1 MRRECAM
8 LATVNLGIS
17 FGKKKLFENVSVEF
31 SPGNCYGLI
40 GANGAGKSTLLKIL
54 AGDLDSSEGHVAK
67 DKKTTISMLK
77 QNQFE
82 FDEFNVLDTIIMGDK
97 AMYECY
103 SERNRIYALPEMSE
117 EDGMK
122 VAQYEADYSEMDGY
136 EKEAQAA
143 SLLDELGISS
153 EFHEQ
158 QMSQLEANQK
168 IKVLLGQALFGEP
181 DVLLLDEPTNQLDY
195 HTALWLE
202 EKIINYE
209 NTVIVV
215 SHDRHFLN
223 KVCTHIADVDFGEVK
238 IYPGNYD
245 FWKQSSELFRSQQE
259 EKNKKADQKVKELE
273 EFVRRFSA
281 NASKSK
287 QATSRKKLIEQIR
300 PEELPESKRRSP
312 FIQFKPNRKCGNKIV
327 EIANVSH
334 TIDGEKVLNNVSFT
348 IENGDKVAITG
359 GHSISKTTLL
369 QILAGEITPDEGTIH
384 WGETT
389 THTYFPKDNKSYFD
403 TEDNLIDWLQK
414 YNEDMDIQ
422 TLRGYL
428 GRMLFSGDD
437 ALKKV
442 KVLSGGEKA
451 RAMFSRMMLLEGNV
465 LLFDEPTDHLD
476 LEAISAL
483 NDGFL
488 QFPEVMMF
496 TTNDFEL
503 LTTVPNRIIE
513 VTPKGHVDYCGEF
526 EDFINH
532 ETYKE
537 KVALIR

>member
-1 MRRECAM
+1 MIS
-8 LATVNLGIS
+8 TVNLGKS

-31 SPGNCYGLI
+31 NAGNCYGLI
-40 GANGAGKSTLLKIL
+40 GANGAGKSTLLKIISGEIE
-54 AGDLDSSEGHVAK
+54 ASEGHIAK
-67 DKKTTISMLK
+67 DKKTTIAMLK

-82 FDEFNVLDTIIMGDK
+82 FDDSLVLDTIIMGNP
-97 AMYECY
+97 AMYVCY
-103 SERNRIYALPEMSE
+103 SERNRIYALPDMSE
-117 EDGMK
+117 EDGLK

-158 QMSQLEANQK
+158 KMSQLDANQK

-195 HTALWLE
+195 QTALWLE
-202 EKIINYE
+202 EKIMNYE
-209 NTVIVV
+209 KTVIVV

-245 FWKQSSELFRSQQE
+245 FWKQSSELFRRQQE

-287 QATSRKKLIEQIR
+287 QATSRKKLIDQIR
-300 PEELPESKRRSP
+300 PEELPESKRRTP

-327 EIANVSH
+327 EVSNVSH
-334 TIDGEKVLNNVSFT
+334 HIDGEKVLKNVSFT
-348 IENGDKVAITG
+348 IENGDKVALTG
-359 GHSISKTTLL
+359 NNSVSRTTLL
-369 QILAGEITPDEGTIH
+369 QLLAGEFEPDEGHIA

-389 THTYFPKDNKSYFD
+389 THSYFPKDNKAFFNSS
-403 TEDNLIDWLQK
+403 DNLLDWLKQF
-414 YNEDMDIQ
+414 NETIDLQ

-437 ALKKV
+437 ALKQV
-442 KVLSGGEKA
+442 NVLSGGEKA
-451 RAMFSRMMLLEGNV
+451 RAMFARMMLLEGNV

-476 LEAISAL
+476 LEAISSL
-483 NDGFL
+483 NEGL
-488 QFPEVMMF
+488 IQFPEVMIF
-496 TTNDFEL
+496 TTNDFEV

-513 VTPKGHVDYCGEF
+513 VTPKGHVDYCGSF
-526 EDFINH
+526 DDFINH
-532 ETYKE
+532 SVFKE
-537 KVALIR
+537 KVKSIS

>member
-1 MRRECAM
+1 M
-8 LATVNLGIS
+8 LGTVNLGIS

-31 SPGNCYGLI
+31 TPGNCYGLI

-54 AGDLDSSEGHVAK
+54 AGDLDSTEGHIAK
-67 DKKTTISMLK
+67 DKKTSISMLK

-82 FDEFNVLDTIIMGDK
+82 FDEFNALDTIIMGDK
-97 AMYECY
+97 GMYECY

-122 VAQYEADYSEMDGY
+122 VAQYESDYSEMDGY
-136 EKEAQAA
+136 EKEAMAA
-143 SLLDELGISS
+143 SLLDELGIPN

-158 QMSQLEANQK
+158 KMSQLDANQK
-168 IKVLLGQALFGEP
+168 IKVLLGQALFGNP
-181 DVLLLDEPTNQLDY
+181 DILLLDEPTNQLDY

-202 EKIINYE
+202 EKILNYE
-209 NTVIVV
+209 KTVIVV

-223 KVCTHIADVDFGEVK
+223 KVCTHIADVDFGQVK

-245 FWKQSSELFRSQQE
+245 FWKQSSELSRRQHE
-259 EKNKKADQKVKELE
+259 EKNKKSEQKVKELE
-273 EFVRRFSA
+273 DFVRRFSA

-287 QATSRKKLIEQIR
+287 QATSRKKLIEQLR
-300 PEELPESKRRSP
+300 PDELPESKRRSP

-327 EIANVSH
+327 EVENVSH
-334 TIDGEKVLNNVSFT
+334 SVDGELVLNKVSFT
-348 IENGDKVAITG
+348 IENGDKVALTG
-359 GHSISKTTLL
+359 GQSLSKTTLL
-369 QILAGEITPDEGTIH
+369 QILSGEIKPDEGCVN

-389 THTYFPKDNKSYFD
+389 TNTYFPKDNTDFFD
-403 TEDNLIDWLQK
+403 TDENLINWLQK
-414 YNEDMDIQ
+414 FNENMDLQ

-442 KVLSGGEKA
+442 NVLSGGEKA
-451 RAMFSRMMLLEGNV
+451 RAMFARMMLLEGNV

-503 LTTVPNRIIE
+503 LNTVPNRIIE
-513 VTPKGHVDYCGEF
+513 VSPKGFVDYCGEF
-526 EDFINH
+526 ADFIKH
-532 ETYKE
+532 DTYQE
-537 KVALIR
+537 KVASIR

>member
-1 MRRECAM
+1 MNVTVN
-8 LATVNLGIS
+8 ATVTFIHGWIS
-17 FGKKKLFENVSVEF
+17 
-31 SPGNCYGLI
+31 
-40 GANGAGKSTLLKIL
+40 
-54 AGDLDSSEGHVAK
+54 
-67 DKKTTISMLK
+67 
-77 QNQFE
+77 
-82 FDEFNVLDTIIMGDK
+82 
-97 AMYECY
+97 MYECY
-103 SERNRIYALPEMSE
+103 SERNRIYGLDEMSE
-117 EDGMK
+117 EDGLN

-143 SLLDELGISS
+143 SLLDELGIPT
-153 EFHEQ
+153 EYHEQ
-158 QMSQLEANQK
+158 KMSQLDANQK

-202 EKIINYE
+202 EKITNYE

-245 FWKQSSELFRSQQE
+245 FWKQSSELARRQQE
-259 EKNKKADQKVKELE
+259 EKNKKSDQKVKELE
-273 EFVRRFSA
+273 DFVRRFSA

-287 QATSRKKLIEQIR
+287 QATSRKKLIEQLR
-300 PEELPESKRRSP
+300 PEELPESKRRTP

-327 EIANVSH
+327 DVSGVSH
-334 TIDGEKVLNNVSFT
+334 TVDGEKVLNNVSFT
-348 IENGDKVAITG
+348 IEKDDKVALTG
-359 GHSISKTTLL
+359 NHSLSKTTLL
-369 QILAGEITPDEGTIH
+369 QLLAGEILPDEGSIS

-389 THTYFPKDNKSYFD
+389 THTYFPKDNSEFFN
-403 TEDNLIDWLQK
+403 TSDNLIDWLQQF
-414 YNEDMDIQ
+414 NEDMDLQ

-437 ALKKV
+437 ALKSV
-442 KVLSGGEKA
+442 NVLSGGEKA
-451 RAMFSRMMLLEGNV
+451 RAMFARMMLLEGNV

-476 LEAISAL
+476 LEAISSL
-483 NDGFL
+483 NEGL
-488 QFPEVMMF
+488 IQFPDVMIF

-513 VTPKGHVDYCGEF
+513 ITPKGHVDYLGSFDE
-526 EDFINH
+526 FINH
-532 ETYKE
+532 SVFKE
-537 KVALIR
+537 KVQLIR